1 MLLTHISL
9 ILYELISNT
18 CIVYLNKQEQGPIQ
32 ILHKFHY
39 LTNILKY
46 ALIQTLKK
54 SLLKAYFQITMKSCH
69 LVHKH

>member
-39 LTNILKY
+39 LTNILNMLNSNIEEKF
-46 ALIQTLKK
+46 IE
-54 SLLKAYFQITMKSCH
+54 SLFPDHNEIVSSST
-69 LVHKH
+69 

>member
-39 LTNILKY
+39 LTNILNMLYNSNIEEKF
-46 ALIQTLKK
+46 IE
-54 SLLKAYFQITMKSCH
+54 SLFPDHNEIVSSST
-69 LVHKH
+69 